1 MPALLPDGALS
12 KGLRE
17 LLIGVEDMQAS
28 SLGDAVRSSVLV
40 GTFFAPTNEAVA
52 ALLDAESIRLS
63 ALTSNR
69 SLATQACPA
78 HYAVALRACTL
89 LLPCLYLKPLVGYI
103 RLLYSPL
110 GDTAA

>member
-1 MPALLPDGALS
+1 MQLLS
-12 KGLRE
+12 KVAWRLWQCE
-17 LLIGVEDMQAS
+17 LVFGFFFFFSIAEQHACVHTGRRIEHGTARALNGAEDMQAS
-28 SLGDAVRSSVLV
+28 SLGDAVRSGALV

-78 HYAVALRACTL
+78 HYALA
-89 LLPCLYLKPLVGYI
+89 
-103 RLLYSPL
+103 
-110 GDTAA
+110 